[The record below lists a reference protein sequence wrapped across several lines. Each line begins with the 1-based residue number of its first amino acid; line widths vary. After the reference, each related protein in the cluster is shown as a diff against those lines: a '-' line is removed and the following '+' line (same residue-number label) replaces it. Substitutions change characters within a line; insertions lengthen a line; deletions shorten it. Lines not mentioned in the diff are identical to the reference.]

1 MKKLFVVST
10 ILCFGLSAF
19 AENFLLDC
27 GDTLRIS
34 QISERALRVQV
45 VPKGSDGLSS
55 ALADKYFYNGG
66 TKECDK
72 APGHIKYVFDRE
84 NNNISFYSDEGNLLA
99 EQVGVGG
106 NSAVFVS
113 PDETMMMGTGQFQDG
128 NVNIKGLTRR
138 LTQVNTQISVPMVVS
153 DAGYGILWNNC
164 GMTEFNP
171 ASQTL
176 VLVDDGAT
184 GDVETVNATST
195 VGNIK
200 EERHYG
206 FFGGEIDVPETG
218 EYAILLDVGQ
228 RMARK
233 HNLSIDGKIVMD
245 ANNLWLPPTNAAIVS
260 LEKGKHNIVVKG
272 EKNDKPTIS
281 YRKLDGTTAF
291 RSENGVV
298 DYTIIAGT
306 PDEVIA
312 DFRHLTGEVPM
323 MPKWAFGY
331 VHCRERFT
339 SQNDLL
345 ENATEFRRRG
355 IPIDMIVQDWQWW
368 GNNGWNAMKFDEV
381 NYPDPKAMADSL
393 HNMDM
398 HAMLSVWAK
407 VDKNSVLG
415 KELEPKGY
423 YIPGTD
429 WIDFFNND
437 AAEAYWQAYREN
449 LVPTGIDGWWQDATE
464 PENDDL
470 QNRVVD
476 NGRLDGN
483 LVRNVFP
490 IVVND
495 RVFKGL
501 QEERPGQ
508 RTMILTRCG
517 APGIQRYGVTTWSG
531 DVGNDYN
538 TLRGQ
543 IAGGLGQMAAG
554 LPWWTYDAGG
564 FFRPGDQYS
573 NADYQKRMLRWIQA
587 SAFLP
592 MMRVHGY
599 MSMTEPWR
607 YSDATRENFTESIK
621 LRYKLL
627 PYIYSEAS
635 RVSREGY
642 TLMRPMMFEGKNEA
656 AETTQFM
663 LGDNLLVCPVYD
675 NDNCQYI
682 LPARDGGWYD
692 FFTGDKAPSGEYKG
706 KAPESHVPAF
716 VKGGSILPLFEGN
729 PQSVADIDR
738 SNQLTL
744 MVYPGADAKF
754 NLYDDDGATLNYAKG
769 EYSLIPIAWND
780 KKQTL
785 TIGAKKGAYEGY
797 KTDLTVKLPDGTSK
811 KVKYSG
817 KEIKVKF

>member
-1 MKKLFVVST
+1 MKKLLAFSIILFLST
-10 ILCFGLSAF
+10 SVR
-19 AENFLLDC
+19 AEDFFLYN
-27 GDTLRIS
+27 GDTLRIA

-45 VPKGSDGLSS
+45 LPKDGNALSS
-55 ALADKYFYNGG
+55 ALADEYFYDGG
-66 TKECDK
+66 TEKCDV
-72 APGHIKYVFDRE
+72 ANPLIKYSFDKE
-84 NNNISFYSDEGNLLA
+84 NNNISFFSEGNKLIA
-99 EQVGVGG
+99 EHIGVGG

-113 PDETMMMGTGQFQDG
+113 PDETMLMGTGQFQDG
-128 NVNIKGLTRR
+128 YVNVKGLSRR
-138 LTQVNTQISVPMVVS
+138 LTQVNTQISVPMIIS

-164 GMTEFNP
+164 GMTEYNP
-171 ASQTL
+171 SSQTL
-176 VLVDDGAT
+176 VLVDDGGT
-184 GDVETVNATST
+184 GDIETVNATST
-195 VGNIK
+195 AGNIK
-200 EERHYG
+200 EERH
-206 FFGGEIDVPETG
+206 FGLFTGEIDVPESG
-218 EYAILLDVGQ
+218 EYSILLDVGQ
-228 RMARK
+228 SMARK
-233 HNLSIDGKIVMD
+233 HNLAIDGNVVMD
-245 ANNLWLPPTNAAIVS
+245 ANNLWLPPTNAVIVS
-260 LEKGKHNIVVKG
+260 FEKGKHRIVVKG
-272 EKNDKPTIS
+272 EKNDKPIVS
-281 YRKLDGTTAF
+281 YRKLDGTTTF
-291 RSENGVV
+291 KSQNGVV

-312 DFRHLTGEVPM
+312 DFRKLTGEVPM

-331 VHCRERFT
+331 VHCRERYT

-345 ENATEFRRRG
+345 ENATEFRKRA

-393 HNMDM
+393 HNIDM

-415 KELEPKGY
+415 KEMEKNGY

-429 WIDFFNND
+429 WIDFFNAD
-437 AAEAYWQAYREN
+437 AAEAYWEAYRDN

-470 QNRVVD
+470 MGRKVD

-483 LVRNVFP
+483 MVRNIFP

-501 QEERPGQ
+501 QEERPGH

-531 DVGNDYN
+531 DVGNDYQ

-543 IAGGLGQMAAG
+543 IAGGLGQMACG
-554 LPWWTYDAGG
+554 LPWWTFDAGG
-564 FFRPGDQYS
+564 FFRPADQYS
-573 NADYQKRMLRWIQA
+573 NADYQKRMLRWIQV

-592 MMRVHGY
+592 IMRVHGY

-607 YSDATRENFTESIK
+607 YSDETQKNFVESIK

-635 RVSREGY
+635 KVSREGY
-642 TLMRPMMFEGKNEA
+642 TLMRPMMFDGKNEA
-656 AETTQFM
+656 TETTQFM

-675 NDNCQYI
+675 NDTCQYL
-682 LPARDGGWYD
+682 LPERNGGWYD
-692 FFTGDKAPSGEYKG
+692 FFTGENAPSGEYRG
-706 KAPESHVPAF
+706 KAPENHIPVF
-716 VKGGSILPLFEGN
+716 VKGGSILPIFEDDA
-729 PQSVADIDR
+729 QSVADIDR
-738 SNQLTL
+738 SDKLTL
-744 MVYPGADAKF
+744 MVYPGADAAF
-754 NLYDDDGATLNYAKG
+754 NLYDDDGTTLDCLKG

-780 KKQTL
+780 KKKTL
-785 TIGAKKGAYEGY
+785 TIGAKEGAYNGY
-797 KTDLTVKLPDGTSK
+797 KTDLTVKLPNGTSK
-811 KVKYSG
+811 EVAYSG
-817 KEIKVKF
+817 KEKKVKF